1 MENIKDILSHYDNRL
16 RKDEDTDSPPKKLHP
31 TSSEIPDLFFD
42 DIIIRFKLSR
52 SEIAL
57 LMYLYRVVW
66 CRPNLYREFGI
77 APIQST
83 EELALK
89 LELTRDE
96 YHKVVT
102 SLARHGFV
110 EVIRAGQYF
119 VRKYFTEEYDRQF
132 GHTYSDFM

>member
-1 MENIKDILSHYDNRL
+1 MENIKDILSHYGNRQS
-16 RKDEDTDSPPKKLHP
+16 KNEDQETPPKKLHP

-57 LMYLYRVVW
+57 LMYLYRIVW

-83 EELALK
+83 EELAYK
-89 LELTRDE
+89 FELNRDE
-96 YHKVVT
+96 YHKILNKLVK
-102 SLARHGFV
+102 SGFV

-119 VRKYFTEEYDRQF
+119 VRKYFTEEYDKQF